1 MKNHF
6 KETGEGFDELKGW
19 FPIRFKNHD
28 GVVVFES
35 ELTSIIKS
43 PHNDTNYLGFRG
55 LELMEIV
62 FDSEL

>member
-1 MKNHF
+1 MNL
-6 KETGEGFDELKGW
+6 KEA
-19 FPIRFKNHD
+19 INHD

-55 LELMEIV
+55 LELMEVV

>member
-1 MKNHF
+1 MWKIILKRQGKDLMNL
-6 KETGEGFDELKGW
+6 KEA
-19 FPIRFKNHD
+19 INHD

-55 LELMEIV
+55 LELMEVV